1 MDPEAY
7 RHDAVAKWERAAG
20 GWRARR
26 AEIQEVAAPVSE
38 WMVEA
43 IAPQP
48 GQTVLEL
55 AAGPGDTG
63 MMAAAR
69 LRPGGRLISSD
80 LAEAMLEVARQR
92 VGELGLDDVVE
103 VRRLEAEWIDL
114 ATASVDA
121 VLCRW
126 GYMLL
131 VDPETALRETR
142 RVLRPGGRLALA
154 AWATAAENPWASV
167 AAEEVA
173 RRLDQPPPEP
183 GAPGMFAFG
192 APGHIEELL
201 EATGFADAVVEGL
214 ELRFEHPSFEHWWDS
229 RIELSVPFADAVA
242 RLQPGQVE
250 ELRELLRRELA
261 PYADDAGRL
270 SIPARALVAA
280 ARA

>member
-1 MDPEAY
+1 
-7 RHDAVAKWERAAG
+7 
-20 GWRARR
+20 
-26 AEIQEVAAPVSE
+26 
-38 WMVEA
+38 
-43 IAPQP
+43 
-48 GQTVLEL
+48 
-55 AAGPGDTG
+55 
-63 MMAAAR
+63 
-69 LRPGGRLISSD
+69 
-80 LAEAMLEVARQR
+80 
-92 VGELGLDDVVE
+92 
-103 VRRLEAEWIDL
+103 
-114 ATASVDA
+114 
-121 VLCRW
+121 
-126 GYMLL
+126 MLL

-142 RVLRPGGRLALA
+142 RVLVPGGRLALA

-201 EATGFADAVVEGL
+201 EATGFADAVVESL